1 MKTSRSVASIAV
13 RMTLVAGVAGLGL
26 SNAAQA
32 GEPAAGTTR
41 TMVVVQYDDLNL
53 ASPAGA
59 RTLYTRLRSAAER
72 ACGGDPAGRTLQE
85 QMDYQSCYE
94 SALDK
99 AVRKVDSAGL
109 QALHRNGKDSSVG

>member
-1 MKTSRSVASIAV
+1 MKTSRSHASIAV
-13 RMTLVAGVAGLGL
+13 RAALVAGVTGLCL
-26 SNAAQA
+26 ATAAQA
-32 GEPAAGTTR
+32 GEAAAGTTR
-41 TMVVVQYDDLNL
+41 TLVVVNYDDLNL

-59 RTLYTRLRSAAER
+59 RTLYARLRSAAER
-72 ACGGDPAGRTLQE
+72 ACGGDPSGRTLQE

-109 QALHRNGKDSSVG
+109 QALHQDSKDSSVG

>member
-1 MKTSRSVASIAV
+1 MKTSRSKASIAV
-13 RMTLVAGVAGLGL
+13 RVTLVAGVAGLCL
-26 SNAAQA
+26 STAAQA

-41 TMVVVQYDDLNL
+41 TKVVVQYVDLNL

-59 RTLYTRLRSAAER
+59 RTLYARLRSAAER
-72 ACGGDPAGRTLQE
+72 ACGGDPSGRTLQQ
-85 QMDYQSCYE
+85 QMDYQSCYD

-109 QALHRNGKDSSVG
+109 QALHQDSKDSSVG